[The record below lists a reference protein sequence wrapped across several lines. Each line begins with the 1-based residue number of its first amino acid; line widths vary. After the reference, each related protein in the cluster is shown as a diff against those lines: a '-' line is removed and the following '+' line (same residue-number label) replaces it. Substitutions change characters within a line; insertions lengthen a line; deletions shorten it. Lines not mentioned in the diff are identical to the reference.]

1 MTSLN
6 PSLRLALI
14 NKAKGK
20 KNLLQK
26 GFTLVELLI
35 VVVIIGILSSIALP
49 TFLNQRAAAE
59 TAAGD
64 AWASANARS
73 CAALRITNDADQF
86 DAQDGPANEPAPLA
100 AVCTLGGPFGSTNG
114 DFEYSVDA
122 GGNVT
127 QEPA

>member
-1 MTSLN
+1 MSSLN
-6 PSLRLALI
+6 PQLRLALI
-14 NKAKGK
+14 NKAKTQ

-59 TAAGD
+59 AAAGD

-73 CAALRITNDADQF
+73 CASLLLTGDEGLFTSQA
-86 DAQDGPANEPAPLA
+86 GPAGEAAPEAGDCA
-100 AVCTLGGPFGSTNG
+100 AGETFTSTNG
-114 DFEYSVDA
+114 DNSYTVDA
-122 GGNVT
+122 AGTVT
-127 QEPA
+127 AG